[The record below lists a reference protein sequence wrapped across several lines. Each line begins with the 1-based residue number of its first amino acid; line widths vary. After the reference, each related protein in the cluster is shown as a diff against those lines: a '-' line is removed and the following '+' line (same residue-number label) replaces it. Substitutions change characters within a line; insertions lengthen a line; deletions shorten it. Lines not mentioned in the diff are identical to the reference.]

1 MPETDPTITPRCTR
15 CGSDE
20 MIPDAFLYAEG
31 YGAAKLAVGVN
42 KNPTARVMKGP
53 VRTPLRFKV
62 CGDCGLVEAEAED
75 PHALWEAH
83 VERLTREFED

>member
-1 MPETDPTITPRCTR
+1 MPETDPTITPRCSR

-31 YGAAKLAVGVN
+31 YGGPKMSIGVN
-42 KNPTARVMKGP
+42 KNPKARVLKGP

-62 CGDCGLVEAEAED
+62 CGDCGLVETEAED